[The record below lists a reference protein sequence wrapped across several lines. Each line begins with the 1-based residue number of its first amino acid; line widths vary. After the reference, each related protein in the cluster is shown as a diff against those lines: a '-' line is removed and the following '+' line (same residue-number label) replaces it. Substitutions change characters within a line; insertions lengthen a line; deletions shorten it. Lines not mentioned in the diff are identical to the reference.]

1 MSNYGVN
8 TLAFDI
14 DIFELEIRKVL
25 KAYLRKDDVVNY
37 FGSEIYIIPMEVD
50 IVDKSKLPAVEIS
63 ITNDGSDRITQEDI
77 QIQYANNFTVEIN
90 TYTSGEN
97 KRLKNIKLSKYI
109 VDILQT
115 SQRLG
120 IYFNRGLR
128 LMQDREISSI
138 VDGVNRRQIRLSGL
152 CDNNKK
158 LIYSI

>member
-25 KAYLRKDDVVNY
+25 KTYLRKDDVVNY

-138 VDGVNRRQIRLSGL
+138 VDGVDRRQIRLSGL